1 MSKTT
6 IPTKTRNLLWL
17 KSAGRCQYDS
27 CNKPLWYDDITKN
40 PFNSAYIAHIIAD
53 EPGGPRGDPILSG
66 ELADKLSNLMLLCDS
81 HHRLIDKIDV
91 DGHSVDKLQKMKQ
104 SHETRIEILT
114 SICEDKQSHVLLYG
128 ANIGIHNPN
137 INWQKASNAM
147 VPLKYPAENEAIEI
161 SLINSSFQDHQ
172 KSFWEIERE
181 NLQNQFDLKV
191 RRHLA
196 MRKIS
201 HFSVFALGPQPLL
214 IELGR
219 LLSDIQAA
227 DIYQLHKEPA
237 DWVWQEH
244 PEKFKFDLIKPETL
258 CKNVALN
265 LSLSGTINNSR
276 ITKVLGEDTSIWTI
290 TIENPENDFLKSREQ
305 LRLFRQHFRK
315 TLDVIKAKHG
325 QDTVLNIFPSVP
337 APIAVEIGRVWNPKA
352 DLPLSLYD
360 QNHKKDG
367 FFNAFNI
374 SGTGLGN

>member
-1 MSKTT
+1 MSKTP
-6 IPTKTRNLLWL
+6 IPTKIRNLLWL

-53 EPGGPRGDPILSG
+53 EPGGPRGDPTLSG

-81 HHRLIDKIDV
+81 HHRLIDKIDEE
-91 DGHSVDKLQKMKQ
+91 GHSVEILQKMKK
-104 SHETRIEILT
+104 SHEERIEILT
-114 SICEDKQSHVLLYG
+114 SICEDKQSHVILYG
-128 ANIGIHNPN
+128 ANIGVQNPN
-137 INWQKASNAM
+137 INWQKAVNAII
-147 VPLKYPAENEAIEI
+147 PLKYPAENEAIEI
-161 SLINSSFQDHQ
+161 SLINSSFQDDQ

-191 RRHLA
+191 RRHIA

-219 LLSDIQAA
+219 LLSDIQVA

-237 DWVWQEH
+237 DWVWQQH
-244 PEKFKFDLIKPETL
+244 PENFKFDLIESQTL

-290 TIENPENDFLKSREQ
+290 TINEPDNDFLKSREQ

-337 APIAVEIGRVWNPKA
+337 VSIAVEIGRVWNPKA
-352 DLPLSLYD
+352 DLSLSLYD
-360 QNHKKDG
+360 QNWKKDG
-367 FFNAFNI
+367 FFQAFNI